1 MPMTS
6 KEKRKGTYHEN
17 WWVNLF
23 RSWKWTA
30 RRQPLSGI
38 LKDFPND
45 IEVKTKD
52 MSIICESKYRANG
65 FALVSSYLGKGEVDL
80 LLLKEKNSNAY
91 ICFNVKNKKILKLL
105 GINL

>member
-1 MPMTS
+1 MTS

-38 LKDFPND
+38 LKDFPSD

-52 MSIICESKYRANG
+52 MNIIC
-65 FALVSSYLGKGEVDL
+65 DL

-91 ICFNVKNKKILKLL
+91 ICFNEKNKKILKLL
-105 GINL
+105 GIKL

>member
-1 MPMTS
+1 MTS

-38 LKDFPND
+38 LKDFPSD

-52 MSIICESKYRANG
+52 MNIIC
-65 FALVSSYLGKGEVDL
+65 DL

-105 GINL
+105 GIKL

>member
-1 MPMTS
+1 MTS

-17 WWVNLF
+17 WWVSLF
-23 RSWKWTA
+23 NRWGWKA

-45 IEVKTKD
+45 IEIQIKD

-65 FALVSSYLGKGEVDL
+65 FALISSYLGKGDIDL

-91 ICFNVKNKKILKLL
+91 ICFNVKNRKTLKML
-105 GINL
+105 GVKMK

>member
-1 MPMTS
+1 MTS

-17 WWVNLF
+17 WWVSLF
-23 RSWKWTA
+23 NRWGWKA

-45 IEVKTKD
+45 IEIQIKD

-65 FALVSSYLGKGEVDL
+65 FALISSYLGKGDVDL
-80 LLLKEKNSNAY
+80 LLLKEKSGSAY
-91 ICFNVKNKKILKLL
+91 VCFNIKNEKIKKLL
-105 GINL
+105 GIESI